1 MTHNRLD
8 DADNTSPRITLPHLR
23 SLIGLRVRH
32 QGMICVILEV
42 LESPPSL
49 VLEPLAPIQAL
60 NSPANIMANLHG
72 HPGEYGVE
80 SRILQVLTDDQTG
93 LNDALL
99 ELEILD

>member
-1 MTHNRLD
+1 MPVNLSDTD
-8 DADNTSPRITLPHLR
+8 IITLPHLR

-32 QGMICVILEV
+32 QGMICMIVEV

-49 VLEPLAPIQAL
+49 VLEPVAASVKASASV
-60 NSPANIMANLHG
+60 NSATNIMANVHG

-80 SRILQVLTDDQTG
+80 SRIVQVLTDDQTG

-99 ELEILD
+99 ELEILDQ